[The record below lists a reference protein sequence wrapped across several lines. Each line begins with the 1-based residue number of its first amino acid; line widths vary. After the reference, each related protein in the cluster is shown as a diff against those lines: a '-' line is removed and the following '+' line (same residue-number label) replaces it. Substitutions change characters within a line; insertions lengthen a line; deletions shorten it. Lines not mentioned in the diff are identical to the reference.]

1 MSTVMTAAKFVAKA
15 KDIAEN
21 HKTTYML
28 GPWGWPTT
36 QKMIDRACNSEANG
50 AKNKKWLSYA
60 NAIKDKGFIFDCVG
74 LIKGI
79 LWGWS
84 ADLSKSYGGAGYAI
98 NGVPDIG
105 ADTMISKCSGVS
117 TDFSNI
123 VPGEVVWMSG
133 HIGIYIGNG
142 VVVESTPR
150 WKWGVQKST
159 ILNVSK
165 SQVSGTVGTRSWTKH
180 GKLPYVSY
188 TGATTTTQ
196 PSTTGKAAYTAG
208 KNNEET
214 FINFCQEVLGLN
226 LAAAVGAA
234 TNVAKESNFKT
245 GALGDGGTSYG
256 ICQWHNTRYTNLKN
270 WCESNGKDY
279 TTLDGQMWYMKY
291 ELEGSYSAVLSYL
304 RSVPNTAQG
313 AYDAAYRWCLKFEVP
328 ADTVATSEKR
338 GTIAR
343 DTYWPKYNGNAG
355 AATTKPTTADSNVEK
370 KATEAAKSFDKTLAG
385 TYAVTAGSGLH
396 IRNGAGTGKTSL
408 VVLPNGTKVQN
419 YGYYTQVGSVKWL
432 YIQVTY
438 QGVKYTGFSSGEW
451 LKKQ

>member
-1 MSTVMTAAKFVAKA
+1 MSTVMTAAEFIAKA

-36 QKMIDRACNSEANG
+36 KKMIDRACTSEANG
-50 AKNKKWLSYA
+50 AKNKTWLSYA

-105 ADTMISKCSGVS
+105 ADAMISKCSGVS

-123 VPGEVVWMSG
+123 VPGEVVWLTG
-133 HIGIYIGNG
+133 HIGIYIGGG

-165 SQVSGTVGTRSWTKH
+165 SQVSGTVGTRTWTKH

-188 TGATTTTQ
+188 TGTVTDTK
-196 PSTTGKAAYTAG
+196 PSTGKTAYTVG
-208 KNNEET
+208 KDNEET

-245 GALGDGGTSYG
+245 GVLGDGGTSYG
-256 ICQWHNTRYTNLKN
+256 ICQWHNTRYTSLKN
-270 WCESNGKDY
+270 WCSANGKDY
-279 TTLDGQMWYMKY
+279 TALDGQMWYMKY

-313 AYDAAYRWCLKFEVP
+313 AYDAAYRWCLKFEIP

-355 AATTKPTTADSNVEK
+355 TATAKPTTADSTGEK

-385 TYAVTAGSGLH
+385 AYAVAAGSGLH

-408 VVLPNGTKVQN
+408 VVLPKGTKVQN
-419 YGYYTQVGSVKWL
+419 YGYYTQVGNVKWL